1 MFTALEGG
9 GRRWSYNITPARQGL
24 TLPHTELWLQPQP
37 ALEVKYRGR
46 YVQVMRGEWRGSSQL
61 SPLTEDVWNIEDC
74 NSPGWEG
81 LCSVVSPVAA
91 LCPCHSLWQS
101 RVLVCY
107 SVAAAP
113 DCRALDSPSTA
124 QHRKLPATHGVCCV
138 SPHTGTRWALPT
150 RVYQPGDQ
158 PAPQC

>member
-1 MFTALEGG
+1 MVLQHHTSKTRSDSSSHRTLASTTASSGG
-9 GRRWSYNITPARQGL
+9 EVQRAICSSDERRVERS
-24 TLPHTELWLQPQP
+24 
-37 ALEVKYRGR
+37 
-46 YVQVMRGEWRGSSQL
+46 SSQL

-124 QHRKLPATHGVCCV
+124 QHRKLPATLGVCRV
-138 SPHTGTRWALPT
+138 SPHTGTCWALPG
-150 RVYQPGDQ
+150 RLYQPGDQ